1 VSARSFREMTPSQ
14 KTSYVVG
21 AVLAAVVGVG
31 LLAILAGLLWRA
43 IVAVWS

>member
-1 VSARSFREMTPSQ
+1 VTARPFREMTTSQ

-21 AVLAAVVGVG
+21 ALIAAVVGAGV
-31 LLAILAGLLWRA
+31 LAILAGLLWRA